1 MVLINKYLAYG
12 IFNHDRSFPKQRVGY
27 AEKQKPYWYANC
39 IDYII
44 SAGMSFNDR
53 SDTETKLSIL
63 HGDIPNSYY
72 KKTLNPYNSNKEKY
86 TRFPATMRNLD
97 IMNDVVRRYVSEYFK
112 GIHEFVV
119 GASNTD
125 IVLKKNAKLREEIGV
140 LAAQAFQ
147 QEFERRLQ
155 EMQAQAQQ
163 QGTPPEQINPQ
174 DAMPDPEEFI
184 KNFNDNY
191 IDDESKQGQEVLH
204 YIRSI
209 TADTM
214 IYLSSFF
221 DYVALGECYTYSDV
235 RGEKIIKEHVP
246 VMEAFPIPNGNFFVE
261 EHDMFARRMLLS
273 YSQIVDMF
281 DDYLDKKDREFLET
295 FYGRDINSGPTKLMY
310 SKYFETYPDVCE
322 KFSTEERDLFKKE
335 GISLAE
341 RNNNLFE
348 VWHVVWKG
356 EARRGILTYMNE
368 SGFVT
373 TRIVDETYKLNREAG
388 DINIEWEY
396 EPQVYEGYRIGGR
409 YNAIYPIK
417 SRPIPFER
425 GGKLPYN
432 GIMEVLPYMGQ
443 FSIIKIVTPFQ
454 IMRNIFAYHREMV
467 IAKNKMLILL
477 LPESL
482 VASDSEDKVYKMAAD
497 GVLLVDDSEDTNS
510 QKMANVRLLNAQM
523 GDYIA
528 QITNLMAA
536 TKQEAWDC
544 VDMNS
549 QRYGDIAQSAGIGT
563 TQEAV
568 ARSSMGSVVL
578 IEVFDQM
585 RRRDYQ
591 RDIDFAKLAYIDGLD
606 TAYFDQDGNRHYI
619 SLDVN
624 SFIYSDYGVI
634 VKNDSKE
641 KDKIEQLRQW
651 AFSAAQNGDLDMALA
666 AITGDNISQ
675 IKATIQK
682 FTEIKQQHEEQMRQV
697 DAQLKEEEIQNKLRQ
712 IEAQGQQDKE
722 LEELKFQHEMALKY
736 IDVDMSM
743 LGSVGGDEA
752 EQAKNRLAAATEEN
766 RLNIEREKLNVT
778 RQQMQADLYNKAADR
793 AVKMEDIKSKE
804 RIAKTN
810 KNKYDK

>member
-1 MVLINKYLAYG
+1 MEF
-12 IFNHDRSFPKQRVGY
+12 FNHDRSFPKQRVGY

-140 LAAQAFQ
+140 LAAQEFQ
-147 QEFERRLQ
+147 QEFEKRLQ

-191 IDDESKQGQEVLH
+191 IDDESKQGQELLH

-214 IYLSSFF
+214 IYLSAFF
-221 DYVALGECYTYSDV
+221 DYVALGECYTYSDI
-235 RGEKIIKEHVP
+235 RGEKIVKEHVP

-322 KFSTEERDLFKKE
+322 KFSVEERELFKKE

-356 EARRGILTYMNE
+356 EARKGILTYMNE

-373 TRIVDETYKLNREAG
+373 TRVVDETYKLNREAG
-388 DINIEWEY
+388 DISIDWDY

-425 GGKLPYN
+425 DGKLPYN
-432 GIMEVLPYMGQ
+432 GIMEILPYMGQ
-443 FSIIKIVTPFQ
+443 FSIIKIITPFQ

-477 LPESL
+477 LPQSL
-482 VASDSEDKVYKMAAD
+482 VADDSDDKVYRMAAD

-549 QRYGDIAQSAGIGT
+549 QRYGDIAQSAGVGT

-568 ARSSMGSVVL
+568 ARSSMGSVVI

-682 FTEIKQQHEEQMRQV
+682 FNEIKQQHEEQMRQV

-743 LGSVGGDEA
+743 LGTTGGDEA

-793 AVKMEDIKSKE
+793 AVKIEDIKSKE

>member
-1 MVLINKYLAYG
+1 MEF
-12 IFNHDRSFPKQRVGY
+12 FNHDRSFPKQRVGY

-155 EMQAQAQQ
+155 ELQAQAEQ

-356 EARRGILTYMNE
+356 EARRGVLTYMNE

-373 TRIVDETYKLNREAG
+373 TRIVDETYKLNKEAG

-432 GIMEVLPYMGQ
+432 GVMEILPYMGQ
-443 FSIIKIVTPFQ
+443 FSIIKIITPFQ

-528 QITNLMAA
+528 QITDLMAA

-568 ARSSMGSVVL
+568 ARSSMGSVVI

-682 FTEIKQQHEEQMRQV
+682 FNEIKQQHEEQMRQV

-743 LGSVGGDEA
+743 LGSAGGNEA

-778 RQQMQADLYNKAADR
+778 RQQMQTDLYNKAADR

-804 RIAKTN
+804 RIAKIN

>member
-1 MVLINKYLAYG
+1 MEF
-12 IFNHDRSFPKQRVGY
+12 FNHDRSFPKQRVGY

-155 EMQAQAQQ
+155 ELQAQAEQ

-322 KFSTEERDLFKKE
+322 KFSVEERDLFKKE

-682 FTEIKQQHEEQMRQV
+682 FNEIKQQHEEQMRQV

-743 LGSVGGDEA
+743 LGTAGGDEA